1 MFKTAFSCKVL
12 LQNFMILILVLYLND
27 YSKHELMFN
36 LKQFLVSHWGIQ
48 NVLLHL
54 RRFAVIETKP
64 ACIKYLLFKNIN
76 RFQYRPPYEFKNG
89 NYDKKRK
96 I

>member
-1 MFKTAFSCKVL
+1 
-12 LQNFMILILVLYLND
+12 MILILVLYLND

-36 LKQFLVSHWGIQ
+36 SKQFLVYNWGIQ

-54 RRFAVIETKP
+54 RRFAVIETKTV
-64 ACIKYLLFKNIN
+64 CIKYLLFKNIN
-76 RFQYRPPYEFKNG
+76 RFRYRPPYEFKNG
-89 NYDKKRK
+89 NYDKNKTRFTSLSFFN